1 MYDGD
6 YEYLKNLAQ
15 TLNKD
20 LEEDADEIYS
30 EATFKEYDSF
40 LTPTADSVWKDYTAT
55 KKINGKDVYA
65 NRREY
70 YYSVLGEMSESDKE
84 AYEVTLRSA
93 YLVAEPS
100 EEETAWYDGLSTVEK
115 VFFIIGMCLIGIVVI
130 GGGVVLTL
138 YLLRRRKTRPEE
150 RKRRIKVDTTDDR
163 NIDVYDYEGKEE

>member
-1 MYDGD
+1 M
-6 YEYLKNLAQ
+6 
-15 TLNKD
+15 
-20 LEEDADEIYS
+20 
-30 EATFKEYDSF
+30 
-40 LTPTADSVWKDYTAT
+40 
-55 KKINGKDVYA
+55 
-65 NRREY
+65 
-70 YYSVLGEMSESDKE
+70 
-84 AYEVTLRSA
+84 TLRSA

-163 NIDVYDYEGKEE
+163 DIDVYDYEGKEE